1 MRAHLI
7 LLLEAIALGTLHLRD
22 VLEQVSH
29 PDGGVQLSSLVGH
42 VGRLALLVCVRLH
55 QAAGVA
61 GHRVCLVWE
70 KKVMGKVRG
79 TSGYA
84 GVAENLISPQP
95 TAATIPAMIQQKRKV
110 KCLQV

>member
-1 MRAHLI
+1 MCAHLV

-22 VLEQVSH
+22 VLEQVGH

-42 VGRLALLVCVRLH
+42 VRRLTLLVRVRLH

-70 KKVMGKVRG
+70 EKIMGKVRG

-95 TAATIPAMIQQKRKV
+95 TAATIPTMIQQKRKV